1 MTKRSCSYALTAI
14 ALMLGTSVA
23 SGDQLIRRVPA
34 LSFTAALSG
43 AQESP
48 EVATDAVGV
57 ASARFDAGLTNVFV
71 QIRLIGDIQVVAGHF
86 HCARPG
92 ANGPVAFGLMTPGLL
107 TEIVDGSRVTLTN
120 TDFTGADCV
129 PTTGRAINN
138 IAALALAMR
147 DGLVYVNLHSPTSP
161 GGQIRGQM
169 IEDQSRTFLPR

>member
-1 MTKRSCSYALTAI
+1 MTKRSWSYALTAI

-92 ANGPVAFGLMTPGLL
+92 ANGPVVFGLMTPGPL
-107 TEIVDGSRVTLTN
+107 TEIVDGSRVALTN
-120 TDFTGADCV
+120 LDFTGADCV

-147 DGLVYVNLHSPTSP
+147 DGLVYVNFHSPTSP

-169 IEDQSRTFLPR
+169 IEDQSRIFSPR